1 MIVTETIIID
11 GRDLIKTYSDSGR
24 YVVRDGISY
33 EEAIDPAEFNREYE
47 EGDII
52 PNPSFSAEDALNI
65 ILGRESYE

>member
-1 MIVTETIIID
+1 MIVTETITID
-11 GRDLIKTYSDSGR
+11 GRDLVKTYSDSGC

-52 PNPSFSAEDALNI
+52 PNQSFSAEDALNI
-65 ILGRESYE
+65 ILGRGSYE